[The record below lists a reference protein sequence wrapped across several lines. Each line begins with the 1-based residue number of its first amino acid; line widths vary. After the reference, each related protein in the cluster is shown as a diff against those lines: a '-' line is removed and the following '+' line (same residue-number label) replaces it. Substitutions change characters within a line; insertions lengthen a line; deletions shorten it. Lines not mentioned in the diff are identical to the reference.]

1 MKMMQRIYADTSVI
15 GGCLDEE
22 FRFASRRIFD
32 WFKKGKAVIA
42 VSELTLIE
50 LENGPEQVAAFLDQ
64 VPERFRE
71 YVELTREADELAW
84 SYIRQGVIGVKNRVD
99 AQHIAIATLSRVDVL
114 VSWNFKHIVNLPRI
128 RGYNSINLRQGL
140 PTLEIRTPQEAA
152 PDEKD

>member
-32 WFKKGKAVIA
+32 WFKKGKAVIV

-50 LENGPEQVAAFLDQ
+50 LENGPEQLAAILDQ

>member
-32 WFKKGKAVIA
+32 WFKKGKAVIV